1 MSGLGTKSSGEGAE
15 GILLG
20 IVITGEEGIR
30 GVKIAAR
37 LQG

>member
-20 IVITGEEGIR
+20 IVITGKEGK
-30 GVKIAAR
+30 KIFVP
-37 LQG
+37 LGGFV